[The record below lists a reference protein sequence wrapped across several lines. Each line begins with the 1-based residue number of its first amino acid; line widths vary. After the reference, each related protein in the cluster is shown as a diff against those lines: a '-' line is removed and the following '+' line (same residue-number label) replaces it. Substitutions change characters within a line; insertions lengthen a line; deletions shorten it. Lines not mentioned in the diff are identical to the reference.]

1 MLVKVLLNV
10 GVNFREKHGCGGGG
24 KGSGQGILTIN
35 VLKMCCFVFFFF
47 LNVTSIHNSYDACYF

>member
-24 KGSGQGILTIN
+24 KGSGEGILTIN

-47 LNVTSIHNSYDACYF
+47 KCYKHT